1 MTFPINQK
9 RKLSAGHFL
18 ICSMYKQQ
26 ENEPKHLLEPS
37 TVDYAIQL
45 TLTAVSPVDITRD
58 KSDRGPAHLT
68 LRQAVPVSNIFI
80 LLPKVEELLPFQT
93 S

>member
-58 KSDRGPAHLT
+58 KSDGGPAHLT
-68 LRQAVPVSNIFI
+68 L
-80 LLPKVEELLPFQT
+80 
-93 S
+93 